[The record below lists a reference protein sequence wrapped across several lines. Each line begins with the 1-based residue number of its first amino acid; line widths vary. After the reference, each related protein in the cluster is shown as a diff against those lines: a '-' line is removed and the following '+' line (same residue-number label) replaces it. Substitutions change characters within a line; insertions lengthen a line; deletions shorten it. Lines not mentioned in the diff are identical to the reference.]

1 MVNNNTTMKQTSTTY
16 PARIAAMVQQFES
29 IEPSTAR
36 ISTEQMS
43 IHIEQPC
50 GCNLTEHFNCPT
62 EDLQKRYYVELCDE
76 HKLQL

>member
-1 MVNNNTTMKQTSTTY
+1 MKQTSTTHHT
-16 PARIAAMVQQFES
+16 RIAAMVQQFES
-29 IEPSTAR
+29 IDAQPK

-62 EDLQKRYYVELCDE
+62 DNLQERYHVELCNI
-76 HKLQL
+76 HKLEL